1 MVNHRPVSP
10 RLWNEKKPRVQ
21 KDTAV
26 AKPTHGNTL
35 TAVLEQRTE
44 NGPRTLTVTEHWE
57 RKGIVIE
64 RTVTVPVDRVS
75 IFVDPMEDTLR
86 TILTTMSDDAA

>member
-1 MVNHRPVSP
+1 MVNHRPGMP
-10 RLWNEKKPRVQ
+10 RLWNEKKPPVQ

-26 AKPTHGNTL
+26 TKPTHGDTL

-44 NGPRTLTVTEHWE
+44 TSPRTLTVTEHWE
-57 RKGIVIE
+57 RKGVVIE
-64 RTVTVPVDRVS
+64 RTVTVPVHHVS
-75 IFVDPMEDTLR
+75 IFVDPLEDTLR